1 MKAIR
6 CHQYGEPDVL
16 QLEEVDTPVPGPR
29 QVLIRVKAAG
39 VNYADVMRR
48 RNMYVQHT
56 PLPFIPGS
64 EVAGEIVAVGP
75 EVKSVKEGDRVV
87 TLLGPKC
94 SGYAEYVIGYEPMLI
109 PIPEGLDE
117 VQAAAL
123 PLQGLTAYHILK
135 TSGQVKPGETV
146 LVHAAA
152 GGVGTLSVQL
162 AKHFGATVIATAST
176 EEKLA
181 LARSLGADHTIN
193 YTAADWDRQVLEL
206 TGGKG
211 VDVILEMVGGE
222 VFQKNLGILATFGRM
237 VVFGA
242 ASMQRGVLEP
252 FRLMNK
258 CQSVVGFL
266 LTPVVERPDLYR
278 PSLQEL
284 LQLVKEGRLKLQIG
298 GAFPLEQAAEV
309 HRMLEGR
316 QTTGKLVLI
325 P

>member
-1 MKAIR
+1 MRAIR
-6 CHQYGEPDVL
+6 FHEYGEPEVL
-16 QLEEVDTPVPGPR
+16 RLELVETPTPGPQ
-29 QVLIRVKAAG
+29 QVLIRVRAAG

-64 EVAGEIVAVGP
+64 EVAGEVVAVGP
-75 EVKSVKEGDRVV
+75 GVRSFKEGDRVV

-94 SGYAEYVIGYEPMLI
+94 SGYAEYTIGYEPMLI
-109 PIPEGLDE
+109 PIPEGLDM

-135 TSGQVKPGETV
+135 TSAKVLPGETV

-152 GGVGTLSVQL
+152 GGVGTLAVQL
-162 AKHFGATVIATAST
+162 AKIFGAKVIATAST

-181 LARSLGADHTIN
+181 LARSLGADHTVN
-193 YTAADWDRQVLEL
+193 YTSPDWDKQVLEL
-206 TGGKG
+206 TNGAG

-222 VFQKNLGILATFGRM
+222 VFRKNLGILAEFGRM

-242 ASMQRGVLEP
+242 ASKERATLEP

-258 CQSVVGFL
+258 CQSVIGFL
-266 LTPVVERPDLYR
+266 LTPVVRRPELYW
-278 PSLQEL
+278 PSLNEL
-284 LQLVKEGRLKLQIG
+284 LQLVKDGRLKLQIG
-298 GAFPLEQAAEV
+298 GTYPLEQAALV
-309 HRMLEGR
+309 HRLLEGR
-316 QTTGKLVLI
+316 QTTGKLVLV